1 MPAGSCLCGGIS
13 VRNLGAE
20 ISLREDGSM
29 IATVSIPFGGQQ
41 AEIEF
46 VLVRIEE
53 AAGEPAA

>member
-1 MPAGSCLCGGIS
+1 M
-13 VRNLGAE
+13 RNLGAE